1 MRFQRQRV
9 PRRWLRGVLLL
20 CAAVLAGA
28 PSSRGAAAGQEPVVT
43 RAFFAL
49 STGDFDRL
57 VAWYRDNLG
66 FKVDHSSSTGSG
78 VKGALLSRPG
88 ALLEVLQLSTAKSRS
103 AGGVPAKP
111 ESVHGILKIGFEV
124 ADLDGLYSRA
134 RERHLDVFFEPTQPA
149 GNPLRTFALKDPDG
163 NIVQFF
169 GK

>member
-1 MRFQRQRV
+1 MVAIFFRV
-9 PRRWLRGVLLL
+9 LR
-20 CAAVLAGA
+20 
-28 PSSRGAAAGQEPVVT
+28 
-43 RAFFAL
+43 AL
-49 STGDFDRL
+49 VHTHNRTTSI
-57 VAWYRDNLG
+57 
-66 FKVDHSSSTGSG
+66 
-78 VKGALLSRPG
+78 
-88 ALLEVLQLSTAKSRS
+88 
-103 AGGVPAKP
+103 PAKP